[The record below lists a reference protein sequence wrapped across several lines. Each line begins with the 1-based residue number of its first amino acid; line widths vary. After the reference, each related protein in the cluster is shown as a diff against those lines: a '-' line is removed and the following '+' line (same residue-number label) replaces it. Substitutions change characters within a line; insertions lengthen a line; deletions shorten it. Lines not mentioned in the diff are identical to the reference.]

1 MSSCMSHDGWLSW
14 WAGQD
19 GVKAMFHDNKM
30 VGKEKMTNWMP

>member
-14 WAGQD
+14 WEGQD
-19 GVKAMFHDNKM
+19 GVKAMLHDKM